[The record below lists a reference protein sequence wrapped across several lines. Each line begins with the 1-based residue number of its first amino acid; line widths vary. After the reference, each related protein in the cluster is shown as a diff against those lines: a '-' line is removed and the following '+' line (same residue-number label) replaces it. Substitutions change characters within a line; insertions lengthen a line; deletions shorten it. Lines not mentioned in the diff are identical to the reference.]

1 MSYLKIDKAML
12 NHIWKISKNCFKV
25 WRPEDSFKVGWDLM
39 GIVLILEE
47 LIMIPLL
54 LSFEFE
60 TPPELE
66 LINLL
71 ITVFFIMDMVLNLN
85 TGYYSK
91 GTLVMQRKKIIRKY
105 FSFWFYVDFVSSFPF
120 DLLPLEMLSAD
131 ETTNDNQT
139 DLSKKA
145 RILRIVRF
153 LRFAKLSKL
162 LRILKLKKTLEKI
175 EDYFQMDLTL
185 NTMMEALKLISF
197 IFFLAHWCACFFHL
211 VAVYEKDEGY
221 DATWITN
228 RQYQDEEWNI
238 LYVRS
243 LYWSITTMITVGYG
257 DIIPITWIEKI
268 FAIVVMLLACG
279 VFALSMNTIGTIFQ
293 DLNQSSNETK

>member
-1 MSYLKIDKAML
+1 ML
-12 NHIWKISKNCFKV
+12 NHIWKIIKNSLKV
-25 WRPEDSFKVGWDLM
+25 WRPEDSFKVAWDLI

-54 LSFEFE
+54 LSFEFDS
-60 TPPELE
+60 PPELE
-66 LINLL
+66 LANLL

-91 GTLVMQRKKIIRKY
+91 GTLIMQRKKIIKKY
-105 FSFWFYVDFVSSFPF
+105 MSFWFYIDFVSSFPF
-120 DLLPLEMLSAD
+120 DLLPLDQLTPD
-131 ETTNDNQT
+131 EGVT
-139 DLSKKA
+139 DKSEISKKA
-145 RILRIVRF
+145 RVLRIVRF

-185 NTMMEALKLISF
+185 NTIMEALKLISF

-221 DATWITN
+221 DQTWITN
-228 RQYQDEEWNI
+228 RNYQDEEWNI
-238 LYVRS
+238 LYIRS

-293 DLNQSSNETK
+293 DLNQSTNETK